1 MLKTGN
7 CAVFHPMQ
15 TQLSILQNCETQLR
29 WEHHKSDIICF
40 EQELAMQPYEDPD
53 ATLKTEVDLV
63 AEPKMKICPKCGME
77 RLPTTTICPA
87 DGTVLKDFS
96 ADPESPLSSL
106 SQNYEFISELGRGGM
121 AVVYKARNLKTGE
134 LVAIKKLLAATLTET
149 AMLRFQQEAKAITS
163 LRHPNIISVY
173 EFGVADDGEP
183 YMVMEYIEGSNLG
196 ELIKSKGSLTIEE
209 SMHRFIQLCDALQ
222 HAHAAGVLHRD
233 LKPGNVMLSDK
244 DGSFA
249 DARLVDFGIAKLMAK
264 EGEEAEKL
272 TMTGQLFGSPPYM
285 SPEQCRGFALDAR
298 TDIYSMGCVIFESL
312 TGRAPLRGESILE
325 TIMKQVNEIA
335 PSMKEV
341 CPDKEFS
348 PALEAIVAK
357 ALAKDPADRFQTMHE
372 LMLALMESGTQYGL
386 KNLTVTGTAPVK
398 ELKKNFNIPI
408 SLLLTVVCFVG
419 LMFAGKHYLN
429 EYVEK
434 KKESDLKA
442 SAKTRR
448 KTYGQIPHNEHT
460 DETMKQLLQTDLGID
475 SLNLYESTVTDASA
489 AYIAKQKSLKA
500 LNLGQTKITDET
512 LKAITELRQL
522 EWLNL
527 GGTSITDEGLANLE
541 GLNALRYLS
550 LEKTRISDKALTH
563 ILKMRQLQ
571 VLDLG
576 YIPDVTSEGV
586 KKLVALSLQRLNIP
600 GYSLGDCL
608 KSISKIQTLKQ
619 LDLSRS
625 SLSDRNID
633 QLKDMVYLQVLY
645 INGTSVTSDGFKYLS
660 GLKSLHKLNASRL
673 NINDSAIPHIMNL
686 PIVYLDCSVTQISD
700 KGCATLAHLPYLAN
714 LNVRATPIGDAGLAA
729 LVKAPRLKTLDVGET
744 KVTDNGLAVLEKTD
758 IGAVNLH
765 GCYGVSGQGVDK
777 LDEDVN
783 HIAAQT
789 DEFTR
794 TNAKGDYK
802 RRMTIFYTK
811 APQ

>member
-1 MLKTGN
+1 
-7 CAVFHPMQ
+7 
-15 TQLSILQNCETQLR
+15 
-29 WEHHKSDIICF
+29 
-40 EQELAMQPYEDPD
+40 MQPYEDPD
-53 ATLKTEVDLV
+53 ATLNTEADQV

-96 ADPESPLSSL
+96 ADTGSPLSSL
-106 SQNYEFISELGRGGM
+106 SKHYEFMTELGRGGM
-121 AVVYKARNLKTGE
+121 AVVYKAKNLKTGE
-134 LVAIKKLLAATLTET
+134 IVAIKKLLAATLTET

-196 ELIKSKGSLTIEE
+196 DLIKSKGTLTIEE

-312 TGRAPLRGESILE
+312 TGKAPLRGESILE
-325 TIMKQVNEIA
+325 TIMKQVNEVA

-386 KNLTVTGTAPVK
+386 KSLTVTGTSPVK
-398 ELKKNFNIPI
+398 ELKKNYSVPI

-419 LMFAGKHYLN
+419 LMFAGKHYWN
-429 EYVEK
+429 DYVEK
-434 KKESDLKA
+434 KKEAELKA
-442 SAKTRR
+442 SVKTRR
-448 KTYGQIPHNEHT
+448 KTFGQIPHNERT
-460 DETMKQLLQTDLGID
+460 DETLKQLFQTDIGID
-475 SLNLYESTVTDASA
+475 NLNLNGSTVTDASA
-489 AYIAKQKSLKA
+489 KYIAKQKSLKA
-500 LNLGQTKITDET
+500 LNFGQTKIGDDT

-522 EWLNL
+522 EWLDL
-527 GGTSITDEGLANLE
+527 GGTAVTDDGLANLE
-541 GLNALRYLS
+541 SFNTLRHLS
-550 LEKTRISDKALTH
+550 LEKTRITDKGLAH
-563 ILKMRQLQ
+563 ILKLRQLQ

-576 YIPDVTSEGV
+576 YIPDVTPEGV
-586 KKLVALSLQRLNIP
+586 KKLVALNLERLNIP
-600 GYSLGDCL
+600 GYRLGDCL
-608 KSISKIQTLKQ
+608 KTISRIQTLKQ
-619 LDLSRS
+619 LDLGQS
-625 SLSDRNID
+625 SLSDQTID
-633 QLKDMVYLQVLY
+633 QLKDMIYLQALY
-645 INGTSVTSDGFKYLS
+645 INGTAVTSEGFKHLS
-660 GLKSLHKLNASRL
+660 GLKSLRKLNASRL
-673 NINDSAIPHIMNL
+673 KIDDSSIPHILNL
-686 PIVYLDCSVTQISD
+686 PIVVLDYSVTPITD
-700 KGCATLAHLPYLAN
+700 KGCVDLARLPHLAN
-714 LNVRATPIGDAGLAA
+714 LNLRATPIGNAGLAA
-729 LVKAPRLKTLDVGET
+729 IVKAPHLKTLDVGDT
-744 KVTDNGLAVLEKTD
+744 KITDEGLSVLVKTD
-758 IGAVNLH
+758 IGQVNLH
-765 GCYGVSGQGVDK
+765 GCYGISGPGIDK

-783 HIAAQT
+783 NIAAQT
-789 DEFTR
+789 EDVRTR
-794 TNAKGDYK
+794 NEYK
-802 RRMTIFYTK
+802 RRMKIFYK
-811 APQ
+811 DAP